1 MTTNDIIISGIISVL
16 SCAIYDLIKFYFIK
30 LKVKSIFF
38 NSQITRVLRFVIGY
52 VVPISSIVL
61 LLTDKTEPNFFNI
74 GSFITIAIFITY
86 NILMS
91 HIIKIYKMIIELT
104 QISSKKTFEIDS
116 TFTTVYNQITQ
127 LKRDND
133 LK

>member
-1 MTTNDIIISGIISVL
+1 MTTKDIIISGIISVI
-16 SCAIYDLIKFYFIK
+16 SCGIYDLIKFYFIK
-30 LKVKSIFF
+30 FKVKSIFF

-52 VVPISSIVL
+52 VVPITSMVL

-74 GSFITIAIFITY
+74 GSFIIIAIFITY

-104 QISSKKTFEIDS
+104 QISSKKTSEIDS
-116 TFTTVYNQITQ
+116 TFTKVYNQITQ

>member
-1 MTTNDIIISGIISVL
+1 MTTKDIIISGIISVI
-16 SCAIYDLIKFYFIK
+16 SCGIYDLIKFYFIK
-30 LKVKSIFF
+30 LKVKSIIF
-38 NSQITRVLRFVIGY
+38 NSQITRFLRFVIGY
-52 VVPISSIVL
+52 VVPITSMVL
-61 LLTDKTEPNFFNI
+61 LLTDKTESNFFNI

-91 HIIKIYKMIIELT
+91 HIIKIYEMIIELT
-104 QISSKKTFEIDS
+104 QINSKKTSEIDS